1 MRILIAPDSF
11 KGSLSAVA
19 VADAIEQGLRKVVLT
34 ADIKKIP
41 MADGGEGTV
50 EAIITAAGG
59 DIHEQNVIDPLG
71 EEVKAF
77 FGVLDDGTT
86 AVIEMAAASG
96 LPLVPE
102 DKRNPM
108 NTTTYGTGQ
117 LIKAAMDKGCNH
129 IIIGIGGS
137 ATNDGGVGMAQ
148 ALGVKF
154 YDAQGRIIDGFGGKV
169 LEHIAHIDISAM
181 DKRVKD
187 IDITVACDVTN
198 PLCGSNGAAAVYGP
212 QKGATPEM
220 VEELDRGLANLAVV
234 IKKDLGIDIK
244 DMPGAGAAGGLGAG
258 LVAFLGASLKPGM
271 DIMID
276 VTHMDE
282 LVSQCDLVIT
292 GEGRTDEQTVFGK
305 VPVGVA
311 SVAKRHGKP
320 VVCLSGSLGDAAE
333 RVYEHGVDALFSIID
348 RPMALADAMSHT
360 SELLERSAISILRLF
375 LAARSINS

>member
-19 VADAIEQGLRKVVLT
+19 VADAIEQGLRKVVLA

-50 EAIITAAGG
+50 EAIITAVGG
-59 DIHEQNVIDPLG
+59 DIHHQKVIGPLG

-77 FGVLDDGTT
+77 FGVLGDGAT

-117 LIKAAMDKGCNH
+117 LIRAAMDKGCNRV
-129 IIIGIGGS
+129 IIGIGGS

-154 YDAQGRIIDGFGGKV
+154 YDAEGRVIDGFGGKV
-169 LEHIAHIDISAM
+169 LEHIAHIDINDM

-187 IDITVACDVTN
+187 VDITVACDVTN
-198 PLCGSNGAAAVYGP
+198 PLCGPSGAAAIYGP

-282 LVSQCDLVIT
+282 LVSQYDLVIT

-311 SVAKRHGKP
+311 SVAKRHDKP
-320 VVCLSGSLGDAAE
+320 VVCLSGSLGDGAE

-348 RPMALADAMSHT
+348 RPMDLAAAMSHT
-360 SELLERSAISILRLF
+360 AELLEHSAISIFRLL
-375 LAARSINS
+375 LATRNINM